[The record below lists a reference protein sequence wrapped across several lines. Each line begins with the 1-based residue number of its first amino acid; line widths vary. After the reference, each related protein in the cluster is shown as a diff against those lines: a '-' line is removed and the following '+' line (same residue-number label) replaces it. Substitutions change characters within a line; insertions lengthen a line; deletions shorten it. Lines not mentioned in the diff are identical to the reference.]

1 MLHNKIHNKLLNFL
15 VPFTLR
21 KKEEGGQMR
30 NSWNGSGLCFYL
42 TLLFKCLGTVRIS
55 IGTGSAVFFLLPFLS
70 FPIPFFRVSMVGT
83 G

>member
-1 MLHNKIHNKLLNFL
+1 
-15 VPFTLR
+15 
-21 KKEEGGQMR
+21 MR

-42 TLLFKCLGTVRIS
+42 TMRFKCLGTVRIS
-55 IGTGSAVFFLLPFLS
+55 IGTGSALFFLLPLLS